1 MVWWD
6 SSLSLEVASTHKVL
20 VSAQHE
26 KYYRLL
32 EFNFAPWFKGLKTF
46 SSKRN
51 AFAEVI
57 TSNAS
62 DINDITI
69 PHNSFT

>member
-6 SSLSLEVASTHKVL
+6 SSLSLEVAHKVL

>member
-6 SSLSLEVASTHKVL
+6 SSLSLEVASAHKVL

>member
-1 MVWWD
+1 MVKWD
-6 SSLSLEVASTHKVL
+6 SSLSLEVAHKVL

-62 DINDITI
+62 DISDFTI